1 MDGLFQGLRP
11 APVSSPHRPSKF
23 FVWWQALK
31 MEGTEKRNPGKPFAR
46 REEEWVPKTAL
57 GRLVKMRKITSLDQ
71 IFKFSHAI
79 REPGIVDFLC
89 GGSLKEEVLS
99 VKSVQK
105 QTRAGQKTRIK
116 VVVVVGDE
124 KGHIGL
130 GTKASKE
137 AASAI
142 RGAIARAKCA
152 IRPVR
157 LGLWDGTEGKPHTV
171 SCKGSGKC
179 GTSVVRVI
187 PAPRGTGIISGK
199 VNKKI
204 FELAGIRDLY
214 TSSSGATSTTENFAK
229 ASIAALETTSSMTL
243 PCQWDEQPRTLNP
256 LLEFAD
262 ILNQLDKSRV

>member
-1 MDGLFQGLRP
+1 MESGERRSSNRP
-11 APVSSPHRPSKF
+11 YV
-23 FVWWQALK
+23 
-31 MEGTEKRNPGKPFAR
+31 R
-46 REEEWVPKTAL
+46 REEEWVPRTAL

-71 IFKFSHAI
+71 IFKFSHVI
-79 REPGIVDFLC
+79 REAEIVDFLC

-116 VVVVVGDE
+116 VAVVVGDG

-142 RGAIARAKCA
+142 RGAISRAKCA
-152 IRPVR
+152 IKPVR
-157 LGLWDGTEGKPHTV
+157 LGLWDGTHGKPHTV

-179 GTSVVRVI
+179 GTSVIRVV
-187 PAPRGTGIISGK
+187 PAPRGAGVVSGK
-199 VNKKI
+199 VNRKI
-204 FELAGIRDLY
+204 FELAGVKDVY
-214 TSSSGATSTTENFAK
+214 TASYGATSTTENFAK
-229 ASIAALETTSSMTL
+229 ATVNALENTSSIIL
-243 PCQWDEQPRTLNP
+243 PTQWEEGPRVLNP

-262 ILNQLDKSRV
+262 ILNQLDKSRI